1 MRRAVLAAFVLA
13 LTQGSLPDLEQR
25 FLDLRELHDRLRIA
39 AGRGAE
45 KDTDGTPV
53 AQLRTRFAALHR
65 ELSAG
70 LSHLDRSKLTRPDQ
84 DALQTLSRILKDG
97 TVPEPDDPGS
107 RESKEATPDCSYDAV
122 ALARRK
128 DGLSALKER
137 IYDCYSQAARHVS
150 FEGGSYDRLTI
161 LEMAGR
167 AEDPVRRR
175 QLFLALEP
183 VFRSVNGDNGAAS
196 PYRAMLPQSAAE
208 WAKSSPIARNLVAL
222 GITPDKLEP
231 WLVSILE
238 AWRDATGSA
247 EIEPWDY
254 EYEGY
259 AGGRGLAERLPRER
273 LKPLNDAFYRTLGA
287 DVDALHVHYDLESRE
302 GKTAVAFTDFGAR
315 PRLRSGA
322 WTTGEPWVFATYGAG
337 GLGNLAELL
346 HETGH
351 AVHIA
356 AIRTRPAYADWP
368 DSDTFTEAI
377 ADLAALEMYEPAWQ
391 RRFLG
396 AAAPL
401 DASLRAKYAGIVMD
415 VAWSLFEIRAHRN
428 PEMSPNRI
436 WTDITSRYL
445 RIRPHPEWS
454 WWAMRGQLVNSPGYM
469 MNYAFGAILIAD
481 IRARL
486 VARRGAF
493 TTGDPGWYPWVSQR
507 LYRFGLERPSRSVV
521 RDFLG
526 RSVAVGALLGDLARL
541 APRNPPTLITAAR
554 LLDVERGALVHDAGL
569 LIEGERIVASGPRAG
584 IRVPAG
590 ARRLDLGQVTLLPG
604 LIDAHVHLTLAG
616 PPRANAEATL

>member
-45 KDTDGTPV
+45 KDTDGAPV
-53 AQLRTRFAALHR
+53 AELRTRFAALHR

-70 LSHLDRSKLTRPDQ
+70 LRHFDRSKLTRPDQ
-84 DALQTLSRILKDG
+84 DALQTLIRVLGDG
-97 TVPEPDDPGS
+97 TVPEPERLAS
-107 RESKEATPDCSYDAV
+107 RESKEATPDCSYDPV

-128 DGLSALKER
+128 DGLSPLKDR

-196 PYRAMLPQSAAE
+196 PYRAMLPLSAAE

-222 GITPDKLEP
+222 GIAPEKLEP
-231 WLVSILE
+231 WLISILE
-238 AWRDATGSA
+238 AWREATAGA
-247 EIEPWDY
+247 ELEPWDY
-254 EYEGY
+254 EYQGY
-259 AGGRGLAERLPRER
+259 AGGRGLAGRLPVER
-273 LKPLNDAFYRTLGA
+273 LKPLNDAFYRSLGA
-287 DVDALHVHYDLESRE
+287 DVDALHVHYDLEARE

-315 PRLRSGA
+315 PRLRNGA

-337 GLGNLAELL
+337 GLGNLGELL

-368 DSDTFTEAI
+368 DSDTFTEAL
-377 ADLAALEMYEPAWQ
+377 ADLVALDAYEPAWQ
-391 RRFLG
+391 RAWLG
-396 AAAPL
+396 AE
-401 DASLRAKYAGIVMD
+401 ASLKDSLHTKYASIVLD
-415 VAWSLFEIRAHRN
+415 VAWGVFEVRMHRN
-428 PEMSPNRI
+428 PSADPNRV
-436 WTDITSRYL
+436 WTGLTRDYL
-445 RIRPHPEWS
+445 HVRPHPELS
-454 WWAMRGQLVNSPGYM
+454 WWARRGQLVDSPGYM
-469 MNYAFGAILIAD
+469 MNYALGAIITAD
-481 IRARL
+481 LRARCQEL
-486 VARRGAF
+486 RGPFSKSDA
-493 TTGDPGWYPWVSQR
+493 GYYAWLSER
-507 LYRFGLERPSRSVV
+507 IYRFGQEKSSRAVIE
-521 RDFLG
+521 DFLG
-526 RSVAVGALLGDLARL
+526 RPL
-541 APRNPPTLITAAR
+541 AP
-554 LLDVERGALVHDAGL
+554 DA
-569 LIEGERIVASGPRAG
+569 IIKDM
-584 IRVPAG
+584 
-590 ARRLDLGQVTLLPG
+590 RRTQ
-604 LIDAHVHLTLAG
+604 
-616 PPRANAEATL
+616 